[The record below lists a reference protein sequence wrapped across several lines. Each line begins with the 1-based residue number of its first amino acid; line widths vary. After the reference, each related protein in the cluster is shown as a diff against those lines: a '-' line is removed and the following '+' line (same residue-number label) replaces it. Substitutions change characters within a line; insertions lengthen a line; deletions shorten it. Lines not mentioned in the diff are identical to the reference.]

1 MRDQVSIPDIPT
13 LTQEEEVQL
22 AQAREQAE
30 LRMVQHILRSSEAS
44 DELGAIGRDLAAGRV
59 SLADV
64 VRAHLG
70 DEDVDDFAERRLAEL
85 LVRAGRRPSAKKQ
98 QAALLEMLAQYRW
111 SPKTVDRI
119 VARLTSPSRHKRPAD
134 GPRSAVGLIRKAF
147 GEAEDAR
154 QALIHANLRLVVWIA
169 RRKTDHG
176 LALGDLVQEGNIGL
190 MRAAD
195 KFDHRRGVRFST
207 YATWWIR
214 QSVNRALSDQ
224 SRTIRL
230 PVHLLEVKHKLDG
243 VRRRFVGRHGREAT
257 PEELAETMGI
267 ALSRVRQVLEAPKQP
282 LSMEAPLDSDGDGRL
297 GDGVADPTT
306 VSPVDRLAEDSV
318 RDAIHKML
326 TRLSPREQLVLKMR
340 FGIDHPDGI
349 TLQEVGKKLSVS
361 RERIR
366 QIESQALLKLRQEAE
381 PYELS
386 SYLSA

>member
-1 MRDQVSIPDIPT
+1 
-13 LTQEEEVQL
+13 
-22 AQAREQAE
+22 
-30 LRMVQHILRSSEAS
+30 
-44 DELGAIGRDLAAGRV
+44 
-59 SLADV
+59 
-64 VRAHLG
+64 
-70 DEDVDDFAERRLAEL
+70 
-85 LVRAGRRPSAKKQ
+85 
-98 QAALLEMLAQYRW
+98 
-111 SPKTVDRI
+111 
-119 VARLTSPSRHKRPAD
+119 
-134 GPRSAVGLIRKAF
+134 
-147 GEAEDAR
+147 
-154 QALIHANLRLVVWIA
+154 
-169 RRKTDHG
+169 
-176 LALGDLVQEGNIGL
+176 
-190 MRAAD
+190 
-195 KFDHRRGVRFST
+195 
-207 YATWWIR
+207 
-214 QSVNRALSDQ
+214 
-224 SRTIRL
+224 
-230 PVHLLEVKHKLDG
+230 VHLLEVKHKLDG